1 MWHLRLAPCR
11 DGVFVSSR
19 CTFECYSSK
28 NAGIISNSRLFPV
41 LGITINCS
49 TLFSGDV
56 PSVKSPRLA
65 DERLIVGSKCFD
77 RFHQRRLPETEK
89 CSWCQQLVQFLRIG
103 TCLRDKR
110 VASWRPV
117 TYPIPFTPSSSVCPT
132 SIAVSAASH
141 LRPSITIDIVLGL
154 SSSLAAV
161 QRTAVRSSQSWNR
174 ASGPITHEYTNCR
187 FHQNTCRVIAERSGS
202 HGGCCVQELERTA
215 AKCDKVE
222 LFCSDTSVRMTPQL
236 KDNKKLLSAVCAR
249 GLRADE

>member
-11 DGVFVSSR
+11 DGGFVSSR

-28 NAGIISNSRLFPV
+28 NARIISNSRLFPL

-77 RFHQRRLPETEK
+77 P
-89 CSWCQQLVQFLRIG
+89 WCQQLVQFLRIG

-154 SSSLAAV
+154 SLSLAAV
-161 QRTAVRSSQSWNR
+161 QRTAVRSSKSWNR

-187 FHQNTCRVIAERSGS
+187 FRQNTCRVIAERSGS

-215 AKCDKVE
+215 AKCDRVE
-222 LFCSDTSVRMTPQL
+222 LFCSDTSVRMTPQV

-249 GLRADE
+249 GLRTDE